1 MEPKR
6 FVSGITYFIGEF
18 KPNEPLQYTIIHTPG
33 LCSLVCQRIDL
44 AGRVE
49 ACQVGH
55 VRKKIQHIV
64 VSQIARDQ
72 KGFVLTAHIWITFF
86 SLQL

>member
-1 MEPKR
+1 MTLYNIQLYIHLAYVVL
-6 FVSGITYFIGEF
+6 FVNAY
-18 KPNEPLQYTIIHTPG
+18 
-33 LCSLVCQRIDL
+33 L

-86 SLQL
+86 SLQQ